1 MELRASC
8 LELLQGVEPVAKAA
22 RTRALAASMIDLT
35 LDTGTAFAEPTG
47 LPGRPPAPRLVPHV
61 ALAPRSPFTPAG
73 RAALLHAVAHIEFNA
88 INLALDAVWRFVIDP
103 HQVVTCL
110 PGAELQEVVD
120 DHTFL
125 GRVKVKVGAI
135 TTSYKGRIKFDEVDE
150 DARAIRMV
158 AEGRDAGGGTAKGT
172 MTGRLRSLSQGQTE
186 VVAEASVDL
195 TGRIMQVG
203 RGMIQGV
210 SHQLFLQFVAST
222 KARLEAQPAAA
233 AGQPSAPIAP
243 VEAKPIRAIPLLLR
257 ALMTAIAQF
266 FRRLFGRR
274 AP

>member
-1 MELRASC
+1 
-8 LELLQGVEPVAKAA
+8 
-22 RTRALAASMIDLT
+22 
-35 LDTGTAFAEPTG
+35 LDIETGG
-47 LPGRPPAPRLVPHV
+47 M
-61 ALAPRSPFTPAG
+61 
-73 RAALLHAVAHIEFNA
+73 A
-88 INLALDAVWRFVIDP
+88 INIKETFQVDAPLEAVWRFVIDP

-135 TTSYKGRIKFDEVDE
+135 TTSYKGRITFDEVDE
-150 DARAIRMV
+150 TGRAIRMV

-172 MTGRLRSLSQGQTE
+172 MTGRLRSLSPRQTE

-222 KARLEAQPAAA
+222 KERLEAPQQASP
-233 AGQPSAPIAP
+233 GQASAPIAP
-243 VEAKPIRAIPLLLR
+243 VEVKPIRAIPLLLR

-266 FRRLFGRR
+266 FRRVFGRR